1 MPTKSKTGGRKK
13 GVPNKSTTLG
23 KELIVSM
30 LNNYSQSG
38 EMTKDFLS
46 LTPKDRLIIAERL
59 MQYILPR
66 MQTTAVDLNMA
77 DNRLTIE
84 DRLSRLAGD
93 DDADDST
100 DA

>member
-1 MPTKSKTGGRKK
+1 M
-13 GVPNKSTTLG
+13 PNKSTTLG

-46 LTPKDRLIIAERL
+46 LTPKDRLTIAERL